1 MFAVVEIVLIEGLP
15 HYVQT
20 LGLHSET
27 VNSNL

>member
-1 MFAVVEIVLIEGLP
+1 MFAVVEIVLIEKLP

-20 LGLHSET
+20 LGLLET